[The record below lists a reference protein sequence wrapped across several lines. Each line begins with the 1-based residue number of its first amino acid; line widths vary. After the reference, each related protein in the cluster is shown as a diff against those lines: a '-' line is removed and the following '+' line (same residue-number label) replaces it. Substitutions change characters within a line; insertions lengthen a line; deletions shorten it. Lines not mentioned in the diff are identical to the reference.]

1 LIFPLISLILLIL
14 PLIYDDFLMMI
25 KNCIKMLDLYGVF
38 GIYFQADFE
47 MLDSYGVF

>member
-1 LIFPLISLILLIL
+1 
-14 PLIYDDFLMMI
+14 
-25 KNCIKMLDLYGVF
+25 MLDLYGVF